1 MEQHVAKASKKSPLA
16 VWTLV
21 IMLLLF
27 SLVGQGKAS
36 ASDSI
41 ITATVTVNPL
51 VVSVFAP
58 STVLVGRPFTVKASI
73 ENRGESKI
81 EQAVAT
87 INLPDGLELAKP
99 KAEQTLGVIPPH
111 RRKTAVWPIR
121 ATEGSEYVISVS
133 VSGQYDGVAIIEEST
148 AAFTVSEDAPPWWR
162 RFLQWIFG

>member
-1 MEQHVAKASKKSPLA
+1 
-16 VWTLV
+16 
-21 IMLLLF
+21 MLLLL

-51 VVSVFAP
+51 LVSVSAP
-58 STVLVGRPFTVKASI
+58 STVLLDRPFTVKAII
-73 ENRGESKI
+73 ENRGESRI

-111 RRKTAVWPIR
+111 IRKTAVWPVR
-121 ATEGSEYVISVS
+121 ATKGSEYVISVS
-133 VSGQYDGVAIIEEST
+133 VSGQYEGIAITEDST
-148 AAFTVSEDAPPWWR
+148 ASFAVSEEAPPWWR
-162 RFLQWIFG
+162 RFLQWILRQFS